1 MNYEDYVLY
10 GIVIA
15 VVGVL
20 VYSLVGFSG
29 IGTGQSAYNQD
40 TAPVAGSGF
49 GTVSTGSTGQGDVSV
64 DLTPVGVVGGKL
76 EVDIAVNTHSVD
88 LSQFDLKKI
97 ITLEY
102 AGKSVNPISVPVLAG
117 HHNNGKLVFD
127 VGEKIDKF
135 AIKIKGIP
143 KVEDRVFSW

>member
-1 MNYEDYVLY
+1 MNYEDYALY

-29 IGTGQSAYNQD
+29 TGTGQSAYNQNP
-40 TAPVAGSGF
+40 APAVGSGF
-49 GTVSTGSTGQGDVSV
+49 ETVSTGSTGQDDVSV
-64 DLTPVGVVGGKL
+64 DLTPVGVVDGKL
-76 EVDIAVNTHSVD
+76 EVDMAVNTHSVD

-102 AGKSVNPISVPVLAG
+102 AGKSVSPVSVPVLAG
-117 HHNNGKLVFD
+117 HHNNGKLAFD
-127 VGEKIDKF
+127 VGDNIDNF
-135 AIKIKGIP
+135 VIRIRGIP
-143 KVEDRVFSW
+143 NVEDRVFAW